1 MISIYFIYNI
11 TCGGNFRPFVGQII
25 QILSLTKRLLRRRV
39 VTGVESRCC
48 SGTWVVADEAWVEDL
63 FVISQ
68 SGDGGVVLGLVKV
81 ALWLLSTTIWLSS
94 LYVRC
99 RNQQYNF

>member
-1 MISIYFIYNI
+1 
-11 TCGGNFRPFVGQII
+11 
-25 QILSLTKRLLRRRV
+25 
-39 VTGVESRCC
+39 
-48 SGTWVVADEAWVEDL
+48 
-63 FVISQ
+63 VISQ

>member
-1 MISIYFIYNI
+1 MVNTKYL
-11 TCGGNFRPFVGQII
+11 V
-25 QILSLTKRLLRRRV
+25 LTKRLLRRRV
-39 VTGVESRCC
+39 VTGVEVAWADI
-48 SGTWVVADEAWVEDL
+48 SGIWVVVDEAWVEDV

-81 ALWLLSTTIWLSS
+81 ALWLLSKTIWFSS